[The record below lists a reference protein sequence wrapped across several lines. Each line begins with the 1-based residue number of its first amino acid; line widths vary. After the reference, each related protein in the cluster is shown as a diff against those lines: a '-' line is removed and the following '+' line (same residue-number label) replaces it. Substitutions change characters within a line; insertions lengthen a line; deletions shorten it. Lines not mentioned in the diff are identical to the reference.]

1 MKFGIIGN
9 IEKPKIAEVAGDLLT
24 TLDDCRAEYYV
35 QAELAKILNKRKGRR
50 KIPRGTILPEMGL
63 VKKCDV
69 LIAMGGD
76 GTILTVARM
85 VGAEEVPILGV
96 NLGKLGF
103 LAEVSVEELDGCVRD
118 IVGGNYVI
126 EERLVLKATCSND
139 KKTFYALNEIVID
152 RGASARVVEME
163 TFVNNE
169 YLVTYSADGI
179 IVTTPTG
186 STAYSLASGGP
197 IVTPSS
203 EVITIAPICPHML
216 TARPV
221 IVPEDSHVRIV
232 VDKGQHPVHI
242 TADGQVEQIYDPPVE
257 FAVMQAPYVVKLV
270 RRRRYSYFGLLRA
283 KLLWGKDPRLEQGA
297 GS

>member
-1 MKFGIIGN
+1 MKVGILGN
-9 IEKPKIAEVAGDLLT
+9 IEKPQIAEVAGGLIA
-24 TLDDCRAEYYV
+24 TLDDCRTDYHV
-35 QAELAKILNKRKGRR
+35 HSELAKVLNRSKSRK
-50 KIPRGTILPEMGL
+50 KLPRGVALSETNL
-63 VKKCDV
+63 VKSCDI
-69 LIAMGGD
+69 LIALGGD
-76 GTILTVARM
+76 GTMLNVARL
-85 VGAEEVPILGV
+85 VGAAEVPILGV

-103 LAEVSVEELDGCVRD
+103 LAEVSVDELDDCVRD
-118 IVGGNYVI
+118 IVRGNYVI
-126 EERLVLKATCSND
+126 EERLVLKATSSND

-152 RGASARVVEME
+152 RGASARVVELE

-232 VDKGQHPVHI
+232 VGEGKHPVHI

-283 KLLWGKDPRLEQGA
+283 KLLWGKDPRLEQV
-297 GS
+297 SDL